1 MIAWASSY
9 YLPAVMAGPLS
20 HSVGIAPAEVFLGL
34 SGALLLSALLAPVV
48 GRAIEHLDGRRVLA
62 ASNGVFAS
70 GLLILSTAKTSWGMV
85 GAWGLLGVAM
95 AMGLYDAAFSVLT
108 RLYGAAAKE
117 PITVVALVAGFA
129 STVGWPVTA
138 WMDQVLGWRLAC
150 VAWAALHLCV
160 ALPLNLSL
168 PKATT
173 PTTPVSTVATA
184 PSAGTLV
191 PTRDV
196 LTLLAYVFAANWF
209 VSTALA
215 AHLPTLFVGTGMTL
229 SAAVAAASLVG
240 PAQVAAR
247 MAEMMVLRR
256 AGSLTSAMAACL
268 LHPLGVA
275 LFLFAGA
282 PAAAFAILHGAG
294 NGILTI
300 ATGTVPLALFG
311 ADGYSRRQGWLA
323 LPARAAQALA
333 PFAFATL
340 MSVVGSEALLG
351 TAGLLVAGAAAL
363 GVIAHRE

>member
-1 MIAWASSY
+1 MSARLTAARLGVSQTVAWASSY
-9 YLPAVMAGPLS
+9 YLPAVMAGPIS
-20 HSVGIAPAEVFLGL
+20 HSLGIAPAEVFFGL

-48 GRAIEHLDGRRVLA
+48 GRAMEHLDGRRILA

-70 GLLILSTAKTSWGMV
+70 GLLILSTAKTPWGMV
-85 GAWGLLGVAM
+85 GAWGLLGLAM

-129 STVGWPVTA
+129 STVGWPATA
-138 WMDQVLGWRLAC
+138 WMDHILGWRLAC

-168 PKATT
+168 PKATA
-173 PTTPVSTVATA
+173 PATPVRTVAIP

-191 PTRDV
+191 PTRGI

-215 AHLPTLFVGTGMTL
+215 AHLPSLFVGTGMTL
-229 SAAVAAASLVG
+229 SAAIAAAALVG

-247 MAEMMVLRR
+247 IAEMVVLRR
-256 AGSLTSAMAACL
+256 AGSLTSAMVACL

-275 LFLFAGA
+275 LFL
-282 PAAAFAILHGAG
+282 
-294 NGILTI
+294 
-300 ATGTVPLALFG
+300 
-311 ADGYSRRQGWLA
+311 
-323 LPARAAQALA
+323 
-333 PFAFATL
+333 
-340 MSVVGSEALLG
+340 GSSQKTEN
-351 TAGLLVAGAAAL
+351 
-363 GVIAHRE
+363 